1 MSLKLVILDR
11 DGTINVDSDEFIKS
25 PEEWHPIDGALQAI
39 SRLNHAG
46 YRVVLATNQS
56 GLGRGLMDV
65 VALNAIHAQM
75 NKQLN
80 KVGGRI
86 DAIFYCPHAPD
97 EGCSC
102 RKPAP
107 GLLVQIAERYGIAL
121 DGVPFVGDSLRDM
134 QAAQAAGCLP
144 HLVLTGQSMG
154 LRDQKLP
161 PDFPAQTRVHH
172 DLDAFVTHW
181 LRRATTTPVPVPVP
195 VASPPAA
202 I

>member
-1 MSLKLVILDR
+1 MSLKIVILDR